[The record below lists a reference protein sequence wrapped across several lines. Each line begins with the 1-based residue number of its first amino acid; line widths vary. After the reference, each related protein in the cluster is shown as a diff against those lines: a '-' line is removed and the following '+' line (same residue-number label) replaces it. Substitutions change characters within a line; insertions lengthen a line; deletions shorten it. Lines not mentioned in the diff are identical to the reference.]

1 MMAQQTV
8 LIVDDDPH
16 IREVLRYALEKEGIA
31 VIEAGDGESGLHKA
45 LSQAPS
51 MIVLDVMMP
60 ELSGLELCREL
71 RKTKNI
77 PILFLSSRDSE
88 LDRILGL
95 ELGGDDY
102 VIKPFS
108 PRELMARVKAMLR
121 RVSLPAQ
128 ADQSSPESLVCAQ
141 LTLNLKN
148 YNAFWQETVITLTA
162 TEFNLLHTL
171 MLSPHKVFTRN
182 DLLDGGIFKDIITDR
197 TIDSHIRRLRQKF
210 SAVGCQSLIET
221 VHGFGYKLGSC
232 Q

>member
-1 MMAQQTV
+1 MLAQQTV
-8 LIVDDDPH
+8 LIVDDDSH

-31 VIEAGDGESGLHKA
+31 VIEAKNGQSGLKKA
-45 LSQAPS
+45 LGEVPNL
-51 MIVLDVMMP
+51 IVLDVMMP

-102 VIKPFS
+102 VVKPFS

-121 RVSLPAQ
+121 RASMQDQINQSTPQSLI
-128 ADQSSPESLVCAQ
+128 CAQ
-141 LTLNLKN
+141 LALNLNN
-148 YNAFWQETVITLTA
+148 YNAYWQATEITLTA

-171 MLSPHKVFTRN
+171 MRSPNKVFTRN
-182 DLLDGGIFKDIITDR
+182 ELIDGDVFKDIITDR

-221 VHGFGYKLGSC
+221 VHGFGYKLGTC

>member
-1 MMAQQTV
+1 MTAQHTV

-31 VIEAGDGESGLHKA
+31 VIEAENRERGLEEA
-45 LSQAPS
+45 LDKAPS
-51 MIVLDVMMP
+51 LIVLDVMMP

-102 VIKPFS
+102 VVKPFS

-121 RVSLPAQ
+121 RVSMQAQ
-128 ADQSSPESLVCAQ
+128 ADQSSPETLVCAQ

-162 TEFNLLHTL
+162 TEFNLLHTF
-171 MLSPHKVFTRN
+171 MLSPNKVFTRN
-182 DLLDGGIFKDIITDR
+182 DLIDGDIFKDIFTDR